1 VSNPLG
7 IVRLIDARL
16 AVVPAIIARS
26 KQTVIAVEK
35 DLDQHRKWVRRH
47 RDLSAADLKRHQRRL
62 RRRRVIGA
70 CQRAART
77 LVLLVPSL
85 GMALLRGAAQDLI
98 SLGGLLWSSC
108 SWIAAKANGLERW
121 LTGRLAIGVYGI
133 ARGLDALGVWL
144 VDLLSLGATS
154 AGSTARRQA
163 LRLIHQLW
171 QTLSW
176 AGTEVHALGL
186 GLAEL
191 VKRHVSQFF
200 VRRPALD
207 DQARDGANARIE
219 PELLDLQRLQEAAFV
234 RLRAEHEGLQN
245 RIHAVSGRYG
255 QRVVNGGLA
264 GGGSSHEWVQLRTPA
279 ENAGQ
284 LFETQRLGV
293 LNSALSIASE
303 ASSRPTGRALSDGMA
318 ETGWRTLPSAPA
330 LSARARVVYGT
341 MLPAPALVAG
351 NARTEPRN
359 RRRALRGDALI
370 EQRALLP
377 VVGVLAAAFLLAVIG
392 SQAPAADPHGDSAKD
407 DGATTLAVVAAV
419 ADETRVSIVAKAP
432 KSAPPAEAQ
441 STSLDPGFGTTTAGL
456 EPLPVLAITVPSLMV
471 MANFAPV
478 AAATEPAATPTRVAA
493 VPRAVTPKL
502 KSKPKPAVP
511 EPQQQASWYRPSW
524 LRLPWSS
531 ARVEADTKLGFQS
544 SR

>member
-1 VSNPLG
+1 MSNPLG

-26 KQTVIAVEK
+26 KQTVIAAEK

-62 RRRRVIGA
+62 RRRRVIWA

-108 SWIAAKANGLERW
+108 SWIAAKANG
-121 LTGRLAIGVYGI
+121 GI

-264 GGGSSHEWVQLRTPA
+264 GGGSSHEWVQLRALA
-279 ENAGQ
+279 ENTGR

-293 LNSALSIASE
+293 LNSALPIASE

-341 MLPAPALVAG
+341 MLPVPPLVAG

-377 VVGVLAAAFLLAVIG
+377 VVGVLAAAFLSAVIG
-392 SQAPAADPHGDSAKD
+392 SQAPATDPHGDSAKD
-407 DGATTLAVVAAV
+407 DGATALAVVAAV

-432 KSAPPAEAQ
+432 KSALPAEAQ

-511 EPQQQASWYRPSW
+511 EPQQQASWSRPSW